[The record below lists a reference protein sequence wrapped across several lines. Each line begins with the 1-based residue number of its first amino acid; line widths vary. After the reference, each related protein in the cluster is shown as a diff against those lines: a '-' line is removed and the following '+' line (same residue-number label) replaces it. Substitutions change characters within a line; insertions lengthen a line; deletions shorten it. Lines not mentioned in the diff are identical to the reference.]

1 MRLRLV
7 CASAWLTA
15 TACHQALGYALYA
28 WANKNAGPAF
38 VVIFSPL
45 QIIYTAVLQKLI
57 FQKDIPEGSYIG
69 GALVSIGTRARSSC
83 VLMHCRGDTLV
94 L

>member
-1 MRLRLV
+1 M
-7 CASAWLTA
+7 
-15 TACHQALGYALYA
+15 
-28 WANKNAGPAF
+28 
-38 VVIFSPL
+38 IFSPL